1 MFERYRLEKNDD
13 LFSIAKKYN
22 TTVKALQDI
31 NNIYYLDS
39 LREGMEIIVP
49 SETKEYFNYYKVE
62 KGDSLYA
69 IARRYNINPELLA
82 SMNGIE
88 LDDYIYPNQ
97 QILIP
102 KNGYSYYI
110 TAEGDTLKTVADTFK
125 TTQDNLI
132 KNNKTVYLLGGQ
144 LLVNKKTN

>member
-1 MFERYRLEKNDD
+1 MFEKYTVNYYDTLE
-13 LFSIAKKYN
+13 SIAKKFD
-22 TTVKALQDI
+22 TEVRIIKDI
-31 NNIYYLDS
+31 NNLFFDDI
-39 LREGMEIIVP
+39 RQGMELVVP
-49 SETKEYFNYYKVE
+49 ADSKDYFNYYTVTE
-62 KGDSLYA
+62 GDTLYG
-69 IARRYNINPELLA
+69 ISRKYNINPELLA